1 VKQTYLWLVDAE
13 VAAIVGWM
21 GLLLGFIGLALTV
34 AVYRGT
40 AALRLEFL
48 ANARIPKQLDDL
60 KKRASIISESL
71 GTGNYETAEL
81 RAQIASLAEV
91 IRSTKQK
98 VHGKGSKPLH
108 ASQEAVLKNLVS
120 FSAQR
125 TEGNLMEAY
134 VSLNATIEAM
144 SQWIQDRE
152 LGNTN
157 G

>member
-1 VKQTYLWLVDAE
+1 MKPIYLWLVDAE
-13 VAAIVGWM
+13 VAAIVGWV
-21 GLLLGFIGLALTV
+21 GLILGLIGLGLTV

-40 AALRLEFL
+40 SALRLEFL

-60 KKRASIISESL
+60 KARASVISSSL
-71 GTGNYETAEL
+71 GTGDYETAEL
-81 RAQIASLAEV
+81 RAQMASLAEV

-98 VHGKGSKPLH
+98 VHGKGSQPLH
-108 ASQEAVLKNLVS
+108 ASQDAVLKNIS
-120 FSAQR
+120 NFSAQR
-125 TEGNLMEAY
+125 TEENLLEAY

>member
-1 VKQTYLWLVDAE
+1 MKQFYLWLVDAE
-13 VAAIVGWM
+13 VAAIVGWI
-21 GLLLGFIGLALTV
+21 GLFLGFLGLGLTV

-40 AALRLEFL
+40 SALRLEFL

-60 KKRASIISESL
+60 KDRASIISGSL
-71 GTGNYETAEL
+71 GTENYETAEL
-81 RAQIASLAEV
+81 RAQVASLAEV

-108 ASQEAVLKNLVS
+108 VSQDAVLKNIEN
-120 FSAQR
+120 FTAQR
-125 TEGNLMEAY
+125 TEANLLEVY
-134 VSLNATIEAM
+134 VSLNATIEAT